1 MNLQSDFG
9 YDLIEMLALH
19 GKFPCGIYFF
29 FVLITN
35 APILYSSPMKAIT
48 FPLLS

>member
-29 FVLITN
+29 LVEGKPPYENLH
-35 APILYSSPMKAIT
+35 
-48 FPLLS
+48 LLLRQRTY